1 MIIVINGPLGIG
13 KTETS
18 WHLIEKFN
26 PGVWLD
32 GDYIA
37 AIHPFDHYNDT
48 QLDYAYDT
56 FRVLVSHHVLHG
68 IQNFVLNWV
77 FEAPA
82 QLTRLRHRLQ
92 ELNTPILAYRLTCSM
107 DEIER
112 RIRKRG
118 LPQVKAEVRRAREL
132 VGILDSA
139 AVTGD
144 LGHVVDTTTLTSM
157 AVADIIWQHAQTN
170 R

>member
-13 KTETS
+13 KTEVS
-18 WHLIEKFN
+18 WHLVEKFN
-26 PGVWLD
+26 PGVMLD

-37 AIHPFDHYNDT
+37 ALHPFDYSNAA
-48 QLDYAYDT
+48 QLNYACDT
-56 FRVLVSHHVLHG
+56 FRVLVSHHIAHA
-68 IQNFVLNWV
+68 IQDFIINWV
-77 FEAPA
+77 FETPA
-82 QLTRLRHRLQ
+82 QLARLCHLFQDR
-92 ELNTPILAYRLTCSM
+92 NMPILAYRLVCSM

-112 RIRKRG
+112 RVRKRG
-118 LPQVKAEVRRAREL
+118 LPQVETEVQRAREL

-139 AVTGD
+139 AVTGY
-144 LGHVVDTTTLTSM
+144 LGHVVDTTTLTST